1 MAYTVSGLTD
11 YVKENESI
19 ILKDLVFG
27 NAYGDTIPL
36 MAKQLGVKDKAR
48 IHPSTLDVTL
58 QTVTGCSF
66 NADTDLEFS
75 EREIE
80 TKQKKVN
87 AEFCEEDLLG
97 KFAEYEVTVGPNED
111 GLPFEAELIDGM
123 VKSVN
128 KQVETDVWTDII
140 GICSGAADSASVVS
154 VSAAAGTSAYDYIMK
169 MYMAIPEEVLNDA
182 IIFVSP
188 AIFRE
193 YIKDL
198 VEKNFYHYNPADGA
212 LSEMFIP
219 GTGVKVRKADG
230 LAGKENAIAT
240 SPKNLVYGTD
250 FLGNKEEVKVWFS
263 DDNDTWRVKMRFNYG
278 VQVAFPD
285 LVVYG
290 TRATA

>member
-11 YVKENESI
+11 YVKENEAI
-19 ILKDLVFG
+19 ILKDVVFG
-27 NAYGDTIPL
+27 NAYGDTVPL
-36 MAKQLGVKDKAR
+36 LTKQLGVKDTAR

-58 QTVTGCSF
+58 QNVTGCSF
-66 NADTDLEFS
+66 SADTDLEFS
-75 EREIE
+75 EREIV

-97 KFAEYEVTVGPNED
+97 KFAEYEVTVDPNAD
-111 GLPFEAELIDGM
+111 HLPFQAELIDDM
-123 VKSVN
+123 VKSVH
-128 KQVETDVWTDII
+128 KQVETDIWADFIA
-140 GICSGAADSASVVS
+140 ICSGAADSASVVS
-154 VSAAAGTSAYDYIMK
+154 VSAAAGTSAYEYIMK
-169 MYMAIPEEVLNDA
+169 MYMAIPEQILDDA

-188 AIFRE
+188 AVFRE

-198 VEKNFYHYNPADGA
+198 VEKNLYHYNPADGA

-230 LAGKENAIAT
+230 LAGKENAFAS
-240 SPKNLVYGTD
+240 SPRNMIYGPD
-250 FLGNKEEVKVWFS
+250 MLSNKEPVKVWFS

-290 TRATA
+290 TRAKA

>member
-11 YVKENESI
+11 YVKENEAI

-36 MAKQLGVKDKAR
+36 LTKQLGVKDTER

-58 QTVTGCSF
+58 QNVTGCSF
-66 NADTDLEFS
+66 SADTELEFS
-75 EREIE
+75 EREIV

-111 GLPFEAELIDGM
+111 RLPFEAEIIDGM

-128 KQVETDVWTDII
+128 GQVETDIWTDFL
-140 GICSGAADSASVVS
+140 GICTSSADSGTVVT
-154 VSAAAGTSAYDYIMK
+154 VSAPSGTSAYDYIMQ
-169 MYMAIPEEVLNDA
+169 MYMAIPEKILDDA
-182 IIFVSP
+182 VIFVSP

-198 VEKNFYHYNPADGA
+198 VDKNFYHYNPADGA

-219 GTGVKVRKADG
+219 GTGVRVRKADG
-230 LAGKENAIAT
+230 LAGKQNAFAS
-240 SPKNLVYGTD
+240 SPRNMIYGTD
-250 FLGNKEEVKVWFS
+250 FLGNKEQVKVWFS